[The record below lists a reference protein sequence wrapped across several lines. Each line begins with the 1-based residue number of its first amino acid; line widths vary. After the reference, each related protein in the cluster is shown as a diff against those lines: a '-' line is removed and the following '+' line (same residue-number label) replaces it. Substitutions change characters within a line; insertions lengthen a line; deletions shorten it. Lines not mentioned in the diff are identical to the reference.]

1 VGVEQTWEISTEAGF
16 MACYRAT
23 FREVYAYAGMLGGR
37 DRASVEDV
45 VQDVYTAALRRARD
59 GELKSVSI
67 GYFIIATRRRSIDA
81 WRSSDREKRR
91 LQLVTG
97 GLAADTD
104 DQAGQPSTSLPAP
117 MLDVLSERE
126 RAAVILRFVDD
137 LTVAQVATELGVSTR
152 AAESTLSR
160 ALARLRRGDV
170 RHA

>member
-1 VGVEQTWEISTEAGF
+1 

-37 DRASVEDV
+37 NRASVEDV

-59 GELKSVSI
+59 GDLKTVSI
-67 GYFIIATRRRSIDA
+67 GYFITAARRRSIDS
-81 WRSSDREKRR
+81 WRSSDRERRR

-97 GLAADTD
+97 GLSDETPAAEEH
-104 DQAGQPSTSLPAP
+104 PSTSLPAP